1 MIPFFILHALGIEV
15 ELNQLPLITA
25 MTTFSVAM
33 TCFIPTPGA
42 TGGIEFAFTTI
53 FTASLFGNLSNDIG
67 VTGMILWRALTYYL
81 LMIISALA
89 YIIFEIRV
97 KKYKKKQQTIE
108 EV

>member
-1 MIPFFILHALGIEV
+1 MCIRDR
-15 ELNQLPLITA
+15 
-25 MTTFSVAM
+25 TTMVWV
-33 TCFIPTPGA
+33 PTPGG